1 MSSSS
6 VIQHIQ
12 QTVTHLELLNHYNR
26 LRQLVADHDPDLEAF
41 LAAQE
46 LTAKRGVDWRSALN
60 TYLAR
65 SLKISTV
72 ALQNRAQ
79 AAIGIFGLIDQFG
92 LRVIVI
98 LPPSAAGK

>member
-1 MSSSS
+1 MSFSS

-26 LRQLVADHDPDLEAF
+26 LRQLVADHEAF

-46 LTAKRGVDWRSALN
+46 LTAKRGVDWRSAVN